1 VATSTYIP
9 ANALVVTVECW
20 RAYAYQLGIA
30 DGEARAQQKA
40 FKERKDQRD
49 I

>member
-1 VATSTYIP
+1 VVAFVP
-9 ANALVVTVECW
+9 RLKPC
-20 RAYAYQLGIA
+20 AYTYQLGIG
-30 DGEARAQQKA
+30 DGEAGAQQKA